1 MKQQTIYI
9 IRPIQIFVS
18 FHDMGNGYTWQH
30 YHGERELEPRIAF
43 SLLEEEKLRREMK
56 KEYEAKGIKVILQAE
71 TFRTGKK
78 VFIEAIEKYKT
89 EVGV

>member
-43 SLLEEEKLRREMK
+43 NAFEEAKLRREMER
-56 KEYEAKGIKVILQAE
+56 EYKAKGLRVIFQYE
-71 TFRTGKK
+71 TFSTRKR

>member
-18 FHDMGNGYTWQH
+18 VHDMGNDYAWQH

-43 SLLEEEKLRREMK
+43 NILEERKLRREME
-56 KEYEAKGIKVILQAE
+56 KEYKAKGLKVVLQAE
-71 TFRTGKK
+71 TFITRKK
-78 VFIEAIEKYKT
+78 IFIEAIEKYKT